1 MTVGERM
8 ESWGVMPGDW
18 CSRHANP
25 KSKNHVFKSKWVRE
39 QPPLRCSGQLE
50 CHISGRRP
58 WEGHGRKVLLWRKVS
73 LPLENFSR
81 EQMRPFQKNL
91 PGVRRCCPTL
101 VNVGARTGCRSAAV
115 KKCYCLSNARST
127 SWSPSFLSST
137 TWQVLFLNVPH
148 VLEGTVEVK
157 RTLIGPHKQA
167 LWQEINGVASSGN
180 CKKSPQQMRVL
191 CSFF

>member
-1 MTVGERM
+1 MSHKWEEAMRRTWKKSSFM
-8 ESWGVMPGDW
+8 EKSFFAIRKFFPG
-18 CSRHANP
+18 ANEAI
-25 KSKNHVFKSKWVRE
+25 SKK
-39 QPPLRCSGQLE
+39 LTRCPS
-50 CHISGRRP
+50 
-58 WEGHGRKVLLWRKVS
+58 LLS
-73 LPLENFSR
+73 
-81 EQMRPFQKNL
+81 NL
-91 PGVRRCCPTL
+91 VD
-101 VNVGARTGCRSAAV
+101 VGARTGCRSAAV

-191 CSFF
+191 CSFFKVHFGLLV